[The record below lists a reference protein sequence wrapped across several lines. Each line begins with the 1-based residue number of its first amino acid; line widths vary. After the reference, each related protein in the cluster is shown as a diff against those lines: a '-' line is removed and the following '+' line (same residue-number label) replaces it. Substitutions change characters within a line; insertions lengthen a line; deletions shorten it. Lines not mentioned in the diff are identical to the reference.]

1 MRTFMILLFSL
12 TAVVACDKKQE
23 PAKTDPAKT
32 DPAKGDPKASDLL
45 NPPAG
50 GAAAG
55 GMAPVD
61 KATPAEIEKGK
72 DVNPSAVATG
82 NPTDDEL
89 IGLMEKMAVVVEK
102 NPKDCVKLAA
112 ELKAFSEANSA
123 TVKKFEAWNKALSEE
138 EKKAFAMRV
147 ASRIMPLMAK
157 FAPAMACA
165 MDPNF
170 KKAVEGLPLG
180 GG

>member
-1 MRTFMILLFSL
+1 MRTLMILMFSL
-12 TAVVACDKKQE
+12 TAVVACDKKE

-32 DPAKGDPKASDLL
+32 DPAKVEGKTSDLL

-55 GMAPVD
+55 GVAPVD
-61 KATPAEIEKGK
+61 KATPEEIEKGK
-72 DVNPSAVATG
+72 DVNPAAVATG

-89 IGLMEKMAVVVEK
+89 IGLMEKMAIVVEK

-112 ELKAFSEANSA
+112 ELKAFTDANSA
-123 TVKKFEAWNKALSEE
+123 TVKKFEAWGKKASDE
-138 EKKAFAMRV
+138 EKKAFAMRA
-147 ASRIMPLMAK
+147 ASRMMPIIAK
-157 FAPAMACA
+157 LAPAAACA